1 MSGWTSQ
8 FTGSVGTLQQLPMTY
23 SGISSSDLLCLEAV
37 LFKDLLSANQGL
49 GILCRYLVFLPM
61 PILTWYKVFNWVFVA
76 KNKITQKRFKKILKY
91 DD

>member
-1 MSGWTSQ
+1 
-8 FTGSVGTLQQLPMTY
+8 
-23 SGISSSDLLCLEAV
+23 
-37 LFKDLLSANQGL
+37 
-49 GILCRYLVFLPM
+49 M